1 MQTEAPVSEQAAVAV
16 ELRAIGKR
24 FPGVVALDRVD
35 MQLRRGEVHALLG
48 ENGAGKSTLVKIL
61 TGVQPADEGELE
73 LDGQPTRFATPH
85 DAQSRGISFVPQDV
99 LTAGELS
106 IGRNIL
112 LGRERFATRLG
123 ALSRAEREV
132 VQAALARIGADFPPD
147 VPARLLSVP
156 QLRLAQLARALMSS
170 GDVLVL
176 DEPTAV
182 LSEHESTRLLERLR
196 ALRDEGKAIVYVT
209 HRLSEVMELAD
220 RVTILRDGRRV
231 GCFERVAI
239 TRDEIIALMAK
250 DEAADGA
257 PRAVHRTRR
266 RSERPPALEVSQ
278 LSAGTTVRD
287 VSFVARPGEI
297 TGIAGVQGSGHGRL
311 LQAIAGVQMVE
322 RGTAAVDGRTLRPGS
337 VRDAFK
343 HGLMLVPADR
353 RGAGIV
359 GPMSVRENLMLS
371 GRMDPRARA
380 AGLRWPRRERALAS
394 RQIERLSIRTR
405 SPETATSTLSGGNQ
419 QKVVIARALES
430 RPEVLLVE
438 EPTQGIDV
446 HAKREIW
453 GLLSD
458 LVSDGACL
466 VVASSEFEELL
477 EFADSIHVMC
487 LGRMVAT
494 LDGATATYR
503 EILSHAL
510 D

>member
-1 MQTEAPVSEQAAVAV
+1 MRTKAPVSEQAAVAV

-61 TGVQPADEGELE
+61 TGVQPADEGELV
-73 LDGQPTRFATPH
+73 LDGEPTRFATPH
-85 DAQSRGISFVPQDV
+85 DAQTRGISFVPQDV

-112 LGRERFATRLG
+112 LGGERFATRLG
-123 ALSRAEREV
+123 ALSRGEREA
-132 VQAALARIGADFPPD
+132 VQAALARIGADFSPD
-147 VPARLLSVP
+147 VQARLLSVP
-156 QLRLAQLARALMSS
+156 QLRLAQLARALMNP

-182 LSEHESTRLLERLR
+182 LSEHESARLLTRLR

-231 GCFERVAI
+231 GYSERATVS
-239 TRDEIIALMAK
+239 REEIIALMAK

-257 PRAVHRTRR
+257 PRAARTRR
-266 RSERPPALEVSQ
+266 RSEQPPALEVSH
-278 LSAGTTVRD
+278 LSAGTVRD

-311 LQAIAGVQMVE
+311 LQAIAGVRTVE
-322 RGTAAVDGRTLRPGS
+322 RGTATVAGHMLRPGS

-359 GPMSVRENLMLS
+359 GPLSVRENLMLS
-371 GRMDPRARA
+371 GRLDPGTRQG
-380 AGLRWPRRERALAS
+380 GLRWPRRERALAG

-405 SPETATSTLSGGNQ
+405 SSETTTGTLSGGNQ

-430 RPEVLLVE
+430 SPEVLLVE

-453 GLLSD
+453 GLLND

-477 EFADSIHVMC
+477 EFADVIHVMC

-494 LDGATATYR
+494 LDGASATYR